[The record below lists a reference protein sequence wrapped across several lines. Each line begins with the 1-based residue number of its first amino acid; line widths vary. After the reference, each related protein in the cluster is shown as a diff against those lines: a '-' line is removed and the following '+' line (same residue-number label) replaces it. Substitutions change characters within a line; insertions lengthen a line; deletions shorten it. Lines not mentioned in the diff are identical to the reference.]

1 MEQEGK
7 FRNEVETVRLST
19 DLGDRVNVG
28 GGRCEAAV
36 TVGTRCGY
44 NRECDKVL
52 ERQWSR
58 KESSVTKWKQ

>member
-1 MEQEGK
+1 MEQEGEFHK
-7 FRNEVETVRLST
+7 EVETVRLST

-28 GGRCEAAV
+28 GGCEAAAN
-36 TVGTRCGY
+36 VGTRCGY